1 VSDTK
6 VSERGAISI
15 KTSDQEES
23 LGIFEL
29 DDNGIVIYSS
39 FEETN
44 SWIGAEKD
52 IKGRDFFNEVLGFT
66 NVGDLQR
73 RLEAFKAEA
82 IPARSFDFVCHFNQ
96 QSVPVKVL
104 LARLCDK
111 LDGQPKSI
119 LVHLRRSSRATATPA
134 TTNDRF

>member
-1 VSDTK
+1 M
-6 VSERGAISI
+6 SI
-15 KTSDQEES
+15 KTQDQEES

-29 DDNGIVIYSS
+29 DENGTVIYSS
-39 FEETN
+39 LEASNT
-44 SWIGAEKD
+44 WVGAEKD
-52 IKGRDFFNEVLGFT
+52 IKGRDFFNEVLAFT
-66 NVGDLQR
+66 NVAELQR

-82 IPARSFDFVCHFNQ
+82 IPARSFDFICHFHQ

-119 LVHLRRSSRATATPA
+119 LVHLRRSSGPTAVAATSS
-134 TTNDRF
+134 DRF